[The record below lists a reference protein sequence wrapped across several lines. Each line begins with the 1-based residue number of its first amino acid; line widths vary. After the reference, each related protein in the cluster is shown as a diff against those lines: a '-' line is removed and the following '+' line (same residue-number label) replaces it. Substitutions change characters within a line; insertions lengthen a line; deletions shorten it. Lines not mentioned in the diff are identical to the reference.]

1 MVGERLQCCS
11 CSVWSCLLD
20 TMIVQ
25 YKIDHRSKKKKN
37 LGSGEETRVS
47 VCARVEEHCRSG
59 FQTLTTDKAKNIFFI
74 LFSNTQLVKL

>member
-25 YKIDHRSKKKKN
+25 YKMITEVRKKN

-59 FQTLTTDKAKNIFFI
+59 FQTLTTDKTKKYVFYFI
-74 LFSNTQLVKL
+74 Q

>member
-1 MVGERLQCCS
+1 
-11 CSVWSCLLD
+11 
-20 TMIVQ
+20 MIVQ

-59 FQTLTTDKAKNIFFI
+59 FQTLTTDKAKKYIFYFI
-74 LFSNTQLVKL
+74 Q

>member
-25 YKIDHRSKKKKN
+25 YKMITEVRKKN

-59 FQTLTTDKAKNIFFI
+59 FQTLTTDKAKKYVFYFI
-74 LFSNTQLVKL
+74 Q